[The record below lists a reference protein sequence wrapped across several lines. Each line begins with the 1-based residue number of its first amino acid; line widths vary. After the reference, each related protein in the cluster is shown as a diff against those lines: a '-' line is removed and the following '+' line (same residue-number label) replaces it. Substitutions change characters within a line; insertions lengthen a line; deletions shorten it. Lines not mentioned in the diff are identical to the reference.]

1 MANKTDRFTTVW
13 DAAGVERRVRIV
25 DAREIIANGGSGTLP
40 APSVVKTVA
49 EVGKDVDLAGNEV
62 AIVDVHKSAD
72 TGEFV
77 SEEFAEAN
85 PATTYKVGRKKAAK

>member
-1 MANKTDRFTTVW
+1 MANKTERFTTVW
-13 DAAGVERRVRIV
+13 DATGVERRVRLV
-25 DAREIIANGGSGTLP
+25 DAREIIAAGGSGTLP
-40 APSVVKTVA
+40 TPQAVKTVA
-49 EVGKDVDLAGNEV
+49 SVGKDVDLAGNEV